1 MLLPNWSRGVCGL
14 NTGSVNPMF
23 SAAGQQFGIR
33 QQHQKLVKSRMAF
46 MMLALYVFTT
56 TAALLGYAHEDADL
70 FGMNLFLTY
79 AGGNDFGVLFF
90 A

>member
-1 MLLPNWSRGVCGL
+1 
-14 NTGSVNPMF
+14 
-23 SAAGQQFGIR
+23 
-33 QQHQKLVKSRMAF
+33 MAF